1 MKQTKETES
10 ADASE
15 KSATAKEDLAA
26 TQAQLAADTDFLA
39 SLNAQCDAL
48 DKEFA
53 ERSKTRSEEMAAVS
67 EAIAIITDEDS
78 NEMMRKT
85 MGFLQI
91 SSKSKRQALRDQAS
105 KKVMAAAK
113 AARNPEVAYLAVSM
127 KLADFGAVKQ
137 KVQNMIDDLT
147 AEKAEEIK
155 FKDECGENLHRNGMD
170 TTAKY
175 GEKEDLETAVADL
188 EMQKTTVKDELAVLA
203 QQVAA
208 AHIDMKRAAE
218 TREAENKEFQ
228 QVVQEQRATAE
239 ILQKALDRLKEFY
252 AKKALIQLNQAPN
265 AGSFQPYKKNAKS
278 GGAMAMIENV
288 IDDAKDLEAEAM
300 AAEQDAQSEYETFIG
315 NSNRSLAA
323 YAKSKAEKIAF
334 QGTVDET
341 IATTKAD
348 LKAAISDIESLE
360 GIGKQLHYD
369 CDFVLQNFDIRQEA
383 RDQEV
388 EALKSSIAM
397 LSGAQ

>member
-1 MKQTKETES
+1 
-10 ADASE
+10 
-15 KSATAKEDLAA
+15 
-26 TQAQLAADTDFLA
+26 
-39 SLNAQCDAL
+39 
-48 DKEFA
+48 
-53 ERSKTRSEEMAAVS
+53 
-67 EAIAIITDEDS
+67 
-78 NEMMRKT
+78 MMRNT
-85 MGFLQI
+85 MGFVQL
-91 SSKSKRQALRDQAS
+91 SSKSKRAAIRDQAS
-105 KKVMAAAK
+105 SKVMAAAK
-113 AARNPEVAYLAVSM
+113 AAHNPKVAYLAVSM

-137 KVQNMIDDLT
+137 KVQNMIDDLV

-155 FKDECGENLHRNGMD
+155 FKDECGENLHKNGME
-170 TTAKY
+170 TTARK

-188 EMQKTTVKDELAVLA
+188 EMQKANVKDELAVID
-203 QQVAA
+203 QEVAA
-208 AHIDMKRAAE
+208 MHIDMKRVAE
-218 TREAENKEFQ
+218 TRESENKEFQ
-228 QVVQEQRATAE
+228 AVVQEQRATAE

-252 AKKALIQLNQAPN
+252 AKKAFIQTQEGQAPM

-300 AAEQDAQSEYETFIG
+300 AAEQDAQAEYETFIAD
-315 NSNRSLAA
+315 SNRSLGA
-323 YAKSKAEKIAF
+323 YAKSKAEKTAF

-348 LKAAISDIESLE
+348 LKAAVSDIESLE
-360 GIGKQLHYD
+360 NIGKQLHYD
-369 CDFVLQNFDIRQEA
+369 CDFVVQNFDIRQEA